1 MCFALNKHLKWIWG
15 IRMDFD
21 LSTGLSAL
29 LNQGPKASVPN
40 LLFTV
45 SLGISIAILRTYKG

>member
-1 MCFALNKHLKWIWG
+1 
-15 IRMDFD
+15 MDFD

-45 SLGISIAILRTYKG
+45 SLGICIAILGTYKG

>member
-1 MCFALNKHLKWIWG
+1 
-15 IRMDFD
+15 MDFD

-29 LNQGPKASVPN
+29 LNQSSKASVPN

-45 SLGISIAILRTYKG
+45 GLGICVVNLRT